1 MPYIPILLLLFFL
14 SFSYDFLG
22 HKRGYNLGYY
32 FIYLL
37 LVVVSGFRY
46 RIGADTFAYQDFFE
60 EEQVYLSDLSL
71 ADYFSYRWE
80 PLFIFFVA
88 LIKSTINDFIF
99 FQIVH
104 SIIINSVVFWFISSN
119 TKNKFTA
126 VFLYFL
132 FLYVLVNMEIAREAL
147 AVSVFLVSVKFLQN
161 KKYVAYY
168 LLAIIAFL
176 FHYGAAISFV
186 FPLIYGIRITLRR
199 IFWLF
204 VVVAGIIINI
214 DFIIAAAFSLGVPPI
229 IFIKLVNYTEVSEN
243 LNFMGILIAFL
254 GYILI
259 PCVLMQIEN
268 RILRMRSRF
277 YDFYPIF
284 LLLGILVICF
294 PFISRF
300 FNYLCLI
307 GIIFL
312 SDFVVELWKS
322 NRFVFGTRYILL
334 TCILSMVLLWN
345 GRYYFSDM
353 SDLTGKNMR
362 KYVHWYP
369 YSSILDKTKNP
380 DRESLQDYY
389 SMINAD

>member
-1 MPYIPILLLLFFL
+1 MEGFATVEEALEELRNGKLILVT
-14 SFSYDFLG
+14 DDEDRENEG
-22 HKRGYNLGYY
+22 
-32 FIYLL
+32 
-37 LVVVSGFRY
+37 
-46 RIGADTFAYQDFFE
+46 
-60 EEQVYLSDLSL
+60 
-71 ADYFSYRWE
+71 
-80 PLFIFFVA
+80 
-88 LIKSTINDFIF
+88 DFIC
-99 FQIVH
+99 
-104 SIIINSVVFWFISSN
+104 
-119 TKNKFTA
+119 
-126 VFLYFL
+126 
-132 FLYVLVNMEIAREAL
+132 
-147 AVSVFLVSVKFLQN
+147 
-161 KKYVAYY
+161 
-168 LLAIIAFL
+168 
-176 FHYGAAISFV
+176 AAEFA
-186 FPLIYGIRITLRR
+186 T
-199 IFWLF
+199 
-204 VVVAGIIINI
+204 
-214 DFIIAAAFSLGVPPI
+214 
-229 IFIKLVNYTEVSEN
+229 TEN

-254 GYILI
+254 GYILF

-389 SMINAD
+389 SMINL

>member
-1 MPYIPILLLLFFL
+1 
-14 SFSYDFLG
+14 
-22 HKRGYNLGYY
+22 
-32 FIYLL
+32 
-37 LVVVSGFRY
+37 
-46 RIGADTFAYQDFFE
+46 
-60 EEQVYLSDLSL
+60 
-71 ADYFSYRWE
+71 
-80 PLFIFFVA
+80 
-88 LIKSTINDFIF
+88 
-99 FQIVH
+99 
-104 SIIINSVVFWFISSN
+104 
-119 TKNKFTA
+119 
-126 VFLYFL
+126 
-132 FLYVLVNMEIAREAL
+132 
-147 AVSVFLVSVKFLQN
+147 
-161 KKYVAYY
+161 
-168 LLAIIAFL
+168 
-176 FHYGAAISFV
+176 
-186 FPLIYGIRITLRR
+186 
-199 IFWLF
+199 
-204 VVVAGIIINI
+204 
-214 DFIIAAAFSLGVPPI
+214 
-229 IFIKLVNYTEVSEN
+229 
-243 LNFMGILIAFL
+243 
-254 GYILI
+254 
-259 PCVLMQIEN
+259 
-268 RILRMRSRF
+268 MRSRF

-389 SMINAD
+389 SMINLWLNIVIMKHRVCLVTNYLSAGGLERVLTRLATYFVEKKKCK

>member
-1 MPYIPILLLLFFL
+1 M
-14 SFSYDFLG
+14 
-22 HKRGYNLGYY
+22 
-32 FIYLL
+32 
-37 LVVVSGFRY
+37 
-46 RIGADTFAYQDFFE
+46 
-60 EEQVYLSDLSL
+60 
-71 ADYFSYRWE
+71 
-80 PLFIFFVA
+80 
-88 LIKSTINDFIF
+88 
-99 FQIVH
+99 
-104 SIIINSVVFWFISSN
+104 
-119 TKNKFTA
+119 
-126 VFLYFL
+126 
-132 FLYVLVNMEIAREAL
+132 
-147 AVSVFLVSVKFLQN
+147 
-161 KKYVAYY
+161 
-168 LLAIIAFL
+168 
-176 FHYGAAISFV
+176 
-186 FPLIYGIRITLRR
+186 
-199 IFWLF
+199 
-204 VVVAGIIINI
+204 
-214 DFIIAAAFSLGVPPI
+214 GV
-229 IFIKLVNYTEVSEN
+229 
-243 LNFMGILIAFL
+243 LIAFL
-254 GYILI
+254 GYILF

>member
-1 MPYIPILLLLFFL
+1 MPVC
-14 SFSYDFLG
+14 
-22 HKRGYNLGYY
+22 
-32 FIYLL
+32 L
-37 LVVVSGFRY
+37 LV
-46 RIGADTFAYQDFFE
+46 
-60 EEQVYLSDLSL
+60 
-71 ADYFSYRWE
+71 
-80 PLFIFFVA
+80 
-88 LIKSTINDFIF
+88 
-99 FQIVH
+99 
-104 SIIINSVVFWFISSN
+104 
-119 TKNKFTA
+119 
-126 VFLYFL
+126 
-132 FLYVLVNMEIAREAL
+132 
-147 AVSVFLVSVKFLQN
+147 
-161 KKYVAYY
+161 
-168 LLAIIAFL
+168 IIAFL

-254 GYILI
+254 GYILF

-389 SMINAD
+389 SMINL

>member
-1 MPYIPILLLLFFL
+1 M
-14 SFSYDFLG
+14 
-22 HKRGYNLGYY
+22 HKR
-32 FIYLL
+32 II
-37 LVVVSGFRY
+37 R
-46 RIGADTFAYQDFFE
+46 
-60 EEQVYLSDLSL
+60 
-71 ADYFSYRWE
+71 
-80 PLFIFFVA
+80 IFFVA

-254 GYILI
+254 GYILF

-322 NRFVFGTRYILL
+322 NRFVLGTRYILL